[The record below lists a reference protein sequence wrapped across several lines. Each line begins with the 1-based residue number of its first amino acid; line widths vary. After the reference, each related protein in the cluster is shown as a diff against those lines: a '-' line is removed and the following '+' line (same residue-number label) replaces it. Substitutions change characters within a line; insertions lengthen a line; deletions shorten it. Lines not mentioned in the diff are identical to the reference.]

1 MVPKMI
7 QVYGRGHLRNNPLE
21 LQRALEILQAV
32 LYKEPYPHEWS
43 LKYGEIAEAGQRI
56 DAIIELWYEDGTMKK
71 IGVEV
76 ESHKEGVDKAI
87 DRLRWLK
94 AIGSL
99 SVGYVYVRSLEEV
112 QKSISVRSKRL
123 IVVR

>member
-7 QVYGRGHLRNNPLE
+7 QVCGKGHLRNNPLE
-21 LQRALEILQAV
+21 LQRALEVLQAV
-32 LYKEPYPHEWS
+32 LYKEPYPHEWC
-43 LKYGEIAEAGQRI
+43 LKYGEIAEAGQRV
-56 DAIIELWYEDGTMKK
+56 DAIIELWYEDDTMKK

-87 DRLRWLK
+87 DKLRWLK